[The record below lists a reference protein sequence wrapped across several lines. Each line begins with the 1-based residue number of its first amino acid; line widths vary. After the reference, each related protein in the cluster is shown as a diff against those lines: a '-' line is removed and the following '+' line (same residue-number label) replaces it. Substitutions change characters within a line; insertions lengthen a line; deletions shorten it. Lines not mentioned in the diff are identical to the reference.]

1 MIVGVAGNSIIKKSQ
16 KYPLCIYP
24 SIFLPKSTLFL
35 VQVCIY
41 VWYLLFINAVDF
53 SRYYCGVI
61 ICA

>member
-1 MIVGVAGNSIIKKSQ
+1 MIAGVAGYSIIKKSQ
-16 KYPLCIYP
+16 KYP

-35 VQVCIY
+35 VQVGIH